1 MKSTVVLLALAASAQ
16 AGGMRGTAAPA
27 PAAAPA
33 AGAAAAPASL
43 AMHSPGAVIAHHEAT
58 NKLSNAVPMAFGNGA
73 KPGSYIPS
81 WAGAQMNANVKAIK
95 DSWESQEGRLGYYGG
110 HFGYG
115 PSVHPELH
123 QAYQWNPFQSPYGQ
137 VAGQPVTS
145 AYKGAVPAG
154 LPKET
159 LAEMEKLNAAAPATL
174 KSSLT
179 PVTLPNGM
187 RMNVPNTDLTQ
198 LGLPA
203 TPGAPVDANKL
214 LGSPVTLPGTPE
226 HYKDVTSR
234 IINEQA
240 TVGAQMQQV
249 QQVESQ
255 HAQRAAYL
263 GAMMHQL
270 QTQYLQAQHLDHLQK
285 EYMEKMARRNAALGI
300 DRHRVQ
306 NEYTLG
312 AMLQQYNHIK
322 QYEQH
327 VRGVVT
333 QIDTVKNNLMK
344 EIMSYR
350 QAIRKDTNAIKQLLD
365 GKIPK
370 SASGPAPTKEEE
382 QLEKQEAAALKL
394 SEKAAEKQK
403 SADEAAVKANG
414 DFINHVESAL
424 NKGPEDDSSGP
435 AAGSSGASGSA

>member
-1 MKSTVVLLALAASAQ
+1 MKSAVVLFALAASAN
-16 AGGMRGTAAPA
+16 AGGVRGGAE
-27 PAAAPA
+27 PAAA
-33 AGAAAAPASL
+33 ASPQAVNNVL
-43 AMHSPGAVIAHHEAT
+43 AQSPSAVLDHHLAT
-58 NKLSNAVPMAFGNGA
+58 TKLSNAVPMAYSPGS
-73 KPGSYIPS
+73 KPGYTPT
-81 WAGAQMNANVKAIK
+81 WAGAQMNENVKAIK
-95 DSWESQEGRLGYYGG
+95 NSWEAQEGRLGYYGG

-123 QAYQWNPFQSPYGQ
+123 QNMWSPFSATPL
-137 VAGQPVTS
+137 PTRPTS
-145 AYKGAVPAG
+145 AYNGNAPAG

-159 LAEMEKLNAAAPATL
+159 LAAMEKLNAAAPTTL
-174 KSSLT
+174 KPSMT
-179 PVTLPNGM
+179 PVTLPNGV
-187 RMNVPNTDLTQ
+187 RMNVPNADLSQ
-198 LGLPA
+198 LGLPS

-214 LGSPVTLPGTPE
+214 LGAPVTLPGTPE
-226 HYKDVTSR
+226 HYKDVTNR
-234 IINEQA
+234 IMSEQA

-312 AMLQQYNHIK
+312 AMLQQYNHLK

-365 GKIPK
+365 GKLPK
-370 SASGPAPTKEEE
+370 DASGPAPSKEEE
-382 QLEKQEAAALKL
+382 KLEKEEAAALKA

-414 DFINHVESAL
+414 DFIEHVESAL
-424 NKGPEDDSSGP
+424 NKGPEGSSGSG
-435 AAGSSGASGSA
+435 AAGESGASGSA